1 MLNLYNILHY
11 GSEIVF
17 FTIAIV
23 LLVRIA
29 RAIQTIGD
37 MFDVFAQLT
46 FRKSDSGPPKS

>member
-23 LLVRIA
+23 FLVRIA
-29 RAIQTIGD
+29 RAIQNIGD
-37 MFDVFAQLT
+37 MFDVFVQLIPG
-46 FRKSDSGPPKS
+46 KSDSGPPQS